1 MSNPSSP
8 SPRQMTN
15 ITLAQLKQLAD
26 GFGFDFQKAKDFL
39 KIEGPQAKRGPRAK
53 AQPNKV
59 EGAVSRIEANRA
71 SKPYD
76 GTTIPPITSLKEMIR
91 SPVESNPKTGRS
103 GKTGY
108 HYYLQEISG
117 KVKREMHGRAQLTG
131 EKVPRTA
138 VVVEI
143 GRRWHALTDA
153 KRRAW
158 NDYARAQQA

>member
-1 MSNPSSP
+1 
-8 SPRQMTN
+8 MTN

-39 KIEGPQAKRGPRAK
+39 KIEGPKPKRGRPAK

-59 EGAVSRIEANRA
+59 EGAVSRLEAKGA
-71 SKPYD
+71 GKPYD
-76 GTTIPPITSLKEMIR
+76 GATIPPITILKEMIR
-91 SPVESNPKTGRS
+91 PAMELKPKTGRS

-117 KVKREMHGRAQLTG
+117 TIKNEMHGSAQLTG

-138 VVVEI
+138 VIVEI
-143 GRRWHALTDA
+143 GRRWHALTDV